1 MAAAADGNS
10 GGGGQSRPGHKG
22 NESDLYKGSAEFLM
36 NLCLLCTRKV
46 SPYFH
51 NFSFEEKHFFLSRC
65 HFPRGSVCVG
75 GRRDN
80 HSGCEVTKIYKN
92 ILFPIYSGSL

>member
-1 MAAAADGNS
+1 MASAADGNS

-46 SPYFH
+46 LLYFH
-51 NFSFEEKHFFLSRC
+51 NFSLKKKTFLRQMSLSQRFC
-65 HFPRGSVCVG
+65 L
-75 GRRDN
+75 RRRPERQ
-80 HSGCEVTKIYKN
+80 S
-92 ILFPIYSGSL
+92 